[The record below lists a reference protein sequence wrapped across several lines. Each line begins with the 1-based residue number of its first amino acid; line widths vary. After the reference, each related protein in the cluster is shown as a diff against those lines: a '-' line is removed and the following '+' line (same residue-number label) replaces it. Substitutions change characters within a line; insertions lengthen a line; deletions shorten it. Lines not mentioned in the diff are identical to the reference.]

1 MLDEFIK
8 ELCSTSNRDWEV
20 FHHEI
25 LPERPPRLQ
34 PIPGDL
40 HGLVKECLSA
50 AGLSALYSHQ
60 AEAVSL
66 AMEGK
71 NVAISTSTASG
82 KTLAYQIPVLDT
94 LLKDPTAHAL
104 FLFPLKALER
114 DQYDSFLTLAQ
125 GTGVTAAVYDGDT
138 PDSERRMIKQNPPRV
153 IITNPDMLH
162 VGFLAYHD
170 SWRRF
175 FGRLRYVILDEVH
188 TYKGIFGSHI
198 SQVLLR
204 IKRVCAKHG
213 SRPRFIACSAT
224 VANPEHFVSVLTGED
239 VSVVSESGAPSQQR
253 NFVFVNPI
261 LSLNT
266 VAARLFISGL
276 ELGLKTIVFAR
287 ARRIT
292 ELITT
297 WVLQMA
303 PKLRGRISSYRAGF
317 LPEERRRIEA
327 KLFSGEMDGVITTSA
342 LEMGIDVGGLDLC
355 LLVGYPGTVINT
367 WQRGGRVGRA
377 GRPSAIVLIAG
388 TDALDQYFM
397 RNPSDFFA
405 RSSEEAILDPRNK
418 EVLKRHLPCAAAETP
433 ILPTEGWI
441 NEPEVE
447 EVLQELE
454 QTGALYRAGP
464 QGAWH
469 SANRR
474 PQRDVDLRGI
484 GRSFGIFLEDRNTL
498 IGTSAGPRVYS
509 ECHKGAVYLH
519 RTRQYEVTLLDLEKA
534 NVLVRPARLNY
545 YTRAVAEKD
554 TKILG
559 APLRTKEFP
568 GFTVS
573 EARLEVTERVT
584 SYEKRRTNGQDL
596 IGTVALD
603 LPPVHFETVGIWISI
618 PIKVR
623 DAFKNSALHFMGGIH
638 ALEHAAIS
646 MFPLFALCDRD
657 DIGGIS
663 TPMHEQVCKPAV
675 FIYDGH
681 PGGVGLSHRA
691 FDVIEQL
698 LIKTTQLVEQCP
710 CDDGCP
716 SCIHSPKC
724 GSGNK
729 PLDKRA
735 CLMVLRYLLH
745 PETVPTTTSKEIPV
759 RPTIFPD
766 LPEEPQQGSE
776 SRPGGGFTLPLPLP
790 SREGNVERNLP
801 STGADESGG
810 DEPRPCIRA
819 SLSTYADDNKSDGP
833 VPSDLGG
840 YGDVARV
847 FPSRAG
853 RTESEPP
860 AGRGGVTS
868 ALAHMTVAGDSGRK
882 KTAASDPGHG
892 ARPKRAIPPTPR
904 TASEGEEALRPI
916 EKRSAER
923 PGLTGAGDISP
934 PVVSLTAEKGSEGN
948 ASSSPTVRLKAGPK
962 VRVKRRSRK
971 TTPAVAPRVV
981 VFDLETQKLADEV
994 GGWRHVP
1001 DMKMSIGVAHTEQD
1015 GFLTFTEAQVR
1026 DLIGL
1031 LRSADLVVGFNQMRF
1046 DYLVLSAYTKED
1058 LRALPNLDMLVEVQQ
1073 ALGFRVKLDTLAQH
1087 TLNLEKSGDGLDAVR
1102 WFREGRM
1109 DLVEDYCR
1117 QDVRITRDLYLFGR
1131 DNGYLVYKGGGR
1143 TGSRVPVDWS

>member
-1 MLDEFIK
+1 MDEFIK
-8 ELCSTSNRDWEV
+8 GLCATSNRDWEV
-20 FHHEI
+20 FHHET
-25 LPERPPRLQ
+25 LPERPPRLR

-40 HGLVKECLSA
+40 HPRVKERLRSV
-50 AGLSALYSHQ
+50 GLTELYSHQ
-60 AEAVSL
+60 AEAVTL
-66 AMEGK
+66 ALEG
-71 NVAISTSTASG
+71 NHVAISTSTASG
-82 KTLAYQIPVLDT
+82 KTLAYQIPVLDR
-94 LLKDPTAHAL
+94 LIKDPTAHAL

-114 DQYDSFLTLAQ
+114 DQYDSFVAFAHE
-125 GTGVTAAVYDGDT
+125 TGITAAVYDGDT
-138 PDSERRMIKQNPPRV
+138 PDSERRMIKQKPPRV

-175 FGRLRYVILDEVH
+175 FGRLSFVILDEVH

-213 SRPRFIACSAT
+213 SRPQFIACSAT
-224 VANPEHFVSVLTGED
+224 VANPEPFVSTLIGEK
-239 VSVVSESGAPSQQR
+239 VSVVSESGAPAQR
-253 NFVFVNPI
+253 RSFVFVNPV

-287 ARRIT
+287 ARKIT

-303 PKLRGRISSYRAGF
+303 PQLKGRISSYRAGF

-418 EVLKRHLPCAAAETP
+418 EVLKRHIPCAAAETP
-433 ILPTEGWI
+433 ILPTETWI
-441 NEPEVE
+441 NEPEVQ

-454 QTGALYRAGP
+454 QTGVLYRPGR

-474 PQRDVDLRGI
+474 PQRGVDLRGI
-484 GRSFGIFLEDRNTL
+484 GKSFGIFLEDRNTL
-498 IGTSAGPRVYS
+498 IGTSAGLRVFT
-509 ECHKGAVYLH
+509 ECHQGAVYLH
-519 RTRQYEVTLLDLEKA
+519 RTRQYEVTSLDLEKA

-545 YTRAVAEKD
+545 YTRAVSEKE

-559 APLRTKEFP
+559 APLRAKEFP

-584 SYEKRRTNGQDL
+584 SYEKRRSSGQDL
-596 IGTVALD
+596 IGTVGLD

-618 PIKVR
+618 PAKVK
-623 DAFKNSALHFMGGIH
+623 DAFRNSTLHFMGGIH

-657 DIGGIS
+657 DIGGIA

-691 FDVIEQL
+691 FDVIEKL
-698 LIKTTQLVEQCP
+698 LAKTRQLVEQCP
-710 CDDGCP
+710 CEDGCP

-735 CLMVLRYLLH
+735 CLAVLRCLLE
-745 PETVPTTTSKEIPV
+745 PEAIFGLNPGGIPAQAK
-759 RPTIFPD
+759 IFPD
-766 LPEEPQQGSE
+766 LPGERPATDSGQG
-776 SRPGGGFTLPLPLP
+776 
-790 SREGNVERNLP
+790 
-801 STGADESGG
+801 TGAEREIPRTLFPKGG
-810 DEPRPCIRA
+810 DEGTPFGEKAGGEDTRPSEKGGQESPLPGEQEGKEGFSPTPIKAPR
-819 SLSTYADDNKSDGP
+819 
-833 VPSDLGG
+833 
-840 YGDVARV
+840 
-847 FPSRAG
+847 
-853 RTESEPP
+853 
-860 AGRGGVTS
+860 
-868 ALAHMTVAGDSGRK
+868 
-882 KTAASDPGHG
+882 AAS
-892 ARPKRAIPPTPR
+892 K
-904 TASEGEEALRPI
+904 AL
-916 EKRSAER
+916 
-923 PGLTGAGDISP
+923 L
-934 PVVSLTAEKGSEGN
+934 
-948 ASSSPTVRLKAGPK
+948 
-962 VRVKRRSRK
+962 KRRSRD
-971 TTPAVAPRVV
+971 APRSEARRVV

-1001 DMKMSIGVAHTEQD
+1001 AMKMSLGVAHTEQD
-1015 GFLTFTEAQVR
+1015 GFLTFMEGQVQE
-1026 DLIGL
+1026 LISL
-1031 LRSADLVVGFNQMRF
+1031 LKSADLVVGFNQMRF

-1058 LRALPNLDMLVEVQQ
+1058 LAALPNLDMLVVVQQ
-1073 ALGFRVKLDTLAQH
+1073 VLGFRVKLDTLAKH
-1087 TLNLEKSGDGLDAVR
+1087 TLNSEKSGDGLDAVK

-1109 DLVEDYCR
+1109 DLVEQYCR

-1131 DNGYLVYKGGGR
+1131 DNGYLVYGGGGR
-1143 TGSRVPVDWS
+1143 TASRVAVDWS